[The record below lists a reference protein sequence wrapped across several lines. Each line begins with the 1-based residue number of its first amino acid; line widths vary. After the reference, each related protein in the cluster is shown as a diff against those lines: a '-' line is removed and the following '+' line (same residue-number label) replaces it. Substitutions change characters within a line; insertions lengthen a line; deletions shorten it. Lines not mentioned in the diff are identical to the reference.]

1 MISQQRPPNVPIR
14 RRISPGI
21 SRAPAG
27 LFRNNYR
34 RAKRCLDLTLTLL
47 LLPVA
52 VPVILVCG
60 ALIWLEDGRP
70 IFYPQPRTGR
80 GGRRFKMFKLR
91 TMVRDAA
98 ARREEVAHL
107 NELTYPDFKISS
119 DPRVTRIG
127 RLLRRTS
134 LDELPQIFNV
144 LRGEMSLVGPRPTSF
159 IADTYDLWQTERL
172 EVLPGITGYWQVSG
186 RSDVDFEERVRMD
199 IYYIE
204 NCCLSLD
211 FLILFKTLF
220 AVTGRRGAY

>member
-1 MISQQRPPNVPIR
+1 MISQRRPPKGSVR
-14 RRISPGI
+14 RRLSPRISKVP
-21 SRAPAG
+21 AP
-27 LFRNNYR
+27 LFRRNYR
-34 RAKRCLDLTLTLL
+34 WGKRCLDLALTLL
-47 LLPVA
+47 LLPV
-52 VPVILVCG
+52 VMPVMLVCG

-91 TMVRDAA
+91 TMVREAE

-127 RLLRRTS
+127 RFLRRAS
-134 LDELPQIFNV
+134 LDELPQVFNV

-211 FLILFKTLF
+211 LLILFKTLF